1 MAGPN
6 SRGNFVSTRPRGG
19 DGDGDWHKWQGM
31 NELPPPP
38 RKKSGFRTALE
49 FTGIPP
55 SLLDKRPRLPSRNWL
70 IFLSV
75 TQSLI
80 ACYAY
85 DRHQSRKIR
94 QEYVDRVKHLAEE
107 PLGTLDFP
115 RAVTVYS
122 AKWPGDDDWD
132 RGSRYFRKYVK
143 VCPRPPPFSKNRFWL
158 TSLPTQPIFVAAA
171 IDYTIVA
178 GKRHGD
184 LATRVANDIKTERR
198 ITLGLD
204 PPPLSAP
211 TLSAKGVTEAKRRRA
226 FEGGTVIVGRPAF
239 KEYMAGL
246 RRGWT
251 ESLERVDDDE
261 RLSSELERD
270 GHFDE
275 PDISPG
281 LEPLDDL
288 ADAEPLPTR
297 SRLPPSRPPA
307 LYSPLSTIA
316 RPPSP
321 SSPSSS
327 RTRDSDPG
335 KDVPPPA
342 YLPPQRTLL
351 LVPFVNLVGI
361 KLVPLMIWDFF
372 HERHKVR
379 AGAEAAYR
387 LVSRAS
393 RPFERVDL
401 EFDASAE
408 TYYKSSTAAIPT
420 DVQKARED
428 YYKALPE
435 KLATAR
441 ALARRE
447 REPTKLE
454 IEAPPPTEVEL
465 RAERLKKETRWRA
478 DERGW
483 ELVRPDTPVEWDD
496 RWEGALEV
504 FVDPPAVRWE

>member
-1 MAGPN
+1 MSLN
-6 SRGNFVSTRPRGG
+6 DS
-19 DGDGDWHKWQGM
+19 
-31 NELPPPP
+31 PP

-55 SLLDKRPRLPSRNWL
+55 SWFDKRPRLPSRNWL

-75 TQSLI
+75 TQSFI
-80 ACYAY
+80 ACYVY
-85 DRHQSRKIR
+85 DRRQSKQIR
-94 QEYVDRVKHLAEE
+94 QEYVDRVKHLAAE
-107 PLGTLDFP
+107 PLHSLDFP
-115 RAVTVYS
+115 RTVTVYS

-132 RGSRYFRKYVK
+132 RSSRYFRKYVK
-143 VCPRPPPFSKNRFWL
+143 
-158 TSLPTQPIFVAAA
+158 PIFVAAA
-171 IDYTIVA
+171 IDYTVVA

-198 ITLGLD
+198 IALGLD
-204 PPPLSAP
+204 AP
-211 TLSAKGVTEAKRRRA
+211 QQSLLAPSIKGTLDARRRRA
-226 FEGGTVIVGRPAF
+226 LDGGTVIVGRPAF

-251 ESLERVDDDE
+251 DSLELVDRDE
-261 RLSSELERD
+261 QLSRELESD

-275 PDISPG
+275 PESSSPDLSSSSDI
-281 LEPLDDL
+281 L
-288 ADAEPLPTR
+288 ADGEPLPTP
-297 SRLPPSRPPA
+297 SRLPPSRAIPGLFP
-307 LYSPLSTIA
+307 PLSA
-316 RPPSP
+316 VRASPPSA
-321 SSPSSS
+321 STSTSAE
-327 RTRDSDPG
+327 TRDAG
-335 KDVPPPA
+335 ADVPPPTQI
-342 YLPPQRTLL
+342 PPQPSLL

-372 HERHKVR
+372 NERQKVR

-387 LVSRAS
+387 LVSRAT
-393 RPFERVDL
+393 RPIGSAADVVD
-401 EFDASAE
+401 FDVSAE
-408 TYYKSSTAAIPT
+408 AYYKSSTAAFPAE
-420 DVQKARED
+420 VQKARAE

-441 ALARRE
+441 TLARGE

-483 ELVRPDTPVEWDD
+483 ELVSPDTPVEWDE

-504 FVDPPAVRWE
+504 FVDPPESHWE

>member
-1 MAGPN
+1 M
-6 SRGNFVSTRPRGG
+6 S
-19 DGDGDWHKWQGM
+19 
-31 NELPPPP
+31 ELPPPP

-55 SLLDKRPRLPSRNWL
+55 SWLDKRPRLPSRNWL

-80 ACYAY
+80 ACYVY

-94 QEYVDRVKHLAEE
+94 QEYVDRVKHLADE
-107 PLGTLDFP
+107 PLPTLDFP
-115 RAVTVYS
+115 RTVTVYS

-132 RGSRYFRKYVK
+132 RGARYFKKYVK
-143 VCPRPPPFSKNRFWL
+143 
-158 TSLPTQPIFVAAA
+158 PIFVAAA
-171 IDYTIVA
+171 IDYTIIA

-198 ITLGLD
+198 VTLGLD
-204 PPPLSAP
+204 PSTPSTHA
-211 TLSAKGVTEAKRRRA
+211 LSAKGVSEAKRRRVH
-226 FEGGTVIVGRPAF
+226 EGGTVIVGRPAF

-251 ESLERVDDDE
+251 ETLERVDPDE
-261 RLSSELERD
+261 QLSRELESD

-275 PDISPG
+275 PALEDDVSPG
-281 LEPLDDL
+281 AFSSSHDF
-288 ADAEPLPTR
+288 ADAEPIPTP
-297 SRLPPSRPPA
+297 SRLPPSRPPG
-307 LYSPLSTIA
+307 LFSPLSAAAAI
-316 RPPSP
+316 RPPP
-321 SSPSSS
+321 HRPTP
-327 RTRDSDPG
+327 TREREDPG
-335 KDVPPPA
+335 ADVPPPA
-342 YLPPQRTLL
+342 QLPPQPPLL

-361 KLVPLMIWDFF
+361 KLVPLMLWEFF

-379 AGAEAAYR
+379 AGAEAAYK
-387 LVSRAS
+387 LVSCAT
-393 RPFERVDL
+393 RPLQLADL
-401 EFDASAE
+401 DCDAAAE
-408 TYYKSSTAAIPT
+408 GYYKSSTAAIPA
-420 DVQKARED
+420 DVKKAREE
-428 YYKALPE
+428 YYKTLPE

-441 ALARRE
+441 ALARGE

-483 ELVRPDTPVEWDD
+483 ESVRPDARVEWDD
-496 RWEGALEV
+496 RWEGTVEV
-504 FVDPPAVRWE
+504 FVEPPGHTPV